1 MHYHK
6 MLFQLVLTCIV
17 TVANAQVDQQRAN
30 EYFKEAQALCERDN
44 GRLWGVPI
52 CGPMVIFDMQTKT
65 IATSKTE
72 PGETRPRL
80 LGLVNAPIQWGGET
94 WGSYIWNDV
103 ASKSPR
109 DRKELLLHE
118 LFHGVQPQL
127 KLGAAAGT
135 PEHLDSKEGRY
146 WLRLEWKALEM
157 ALRKSGKQRKQA
169 ICDALAFRKARR
181 LLFPASVE
189 DERGQEITEGLAAY
203 TATVLVADSES
214 DAIVGALDLLV
225 NAEKNAKDAS
235 FVRTFAYFSGPAY
248 GLLLDASSPDWRKR
262 IKNTDDLGVLVM
274 QALNIHPGTEAT
286 TAAARYEGAEIL
298 LSEGKREHDRQ
309 VRLDELRK
317 TFVEGPALTFPG
329 GSHSYDTRGAVSLQG
344 TGTIYFGPFRASGTW
359 GKLEAEKGVLV
370 SSDGSFRRV
379 AAPSKLDENIYSG
392 DGWKLYLSS
401 GWIVKEGERKGSF
414 EVVKE

>member
-6 MLFQLVLTCIV
+6 MLFQLIFIYIGA
-17 TVANAQVDQQRAN
+17 VANAQVDQQRAM

-72 PGETRPRL
+72 PDGPRPRL

-103 ASKSPR
+103 ATKAPR

-157 ALRKSGKQRKQA
+157 ALLKSGEQRKQA
-169 ICDALAFRKARR
+169 ICDALAFRNARR
-181 LLFPASVE
+181 LLFPTSVE

-203 TATVLVADSES
+203 TATVLVAGSES
-214 DAIVGALDLLV
+214 DAI
-225 NAEKNAKDAS
+225 
-235 FVRTFAYFSGPAY
+235 
-248 GLLLDASSPDWRKR
+248 
-262 IKNTDDLGVLVM
+262 
-274 QALNIHPGTEAT
+274 
-286 TAAARYEGAEIL
+286 
-298 LSEGKREHDRQ
+298 
-309 VRLDELRK
+309 
-317 TFVEGPALTFPG
+317 
-329 GSHSYDTRGAVSLQG
+329 
-344 TGTIYFGPFRASGTW
+344 
-359 GKLEAEKGVLV
+359 
-370 SSDGSFRRV
+370 
-379 AAPSKLDENIYSG
+379 
-392 DGWKLYLSS
+392 
-401 GWIVKEGERKGSF
+401 
-414 EVVKE
+414 

>member
-6 MLFQLVLTCIV
+6 MLFHLTLICIV
-17 TVANAQVDQQRAN
+17 TVANAQVDQQRAM

-72 PGETRPRL
+72 PDGTRPRL

-103 ASKSPR
+103 ATKSPR

-118 LFHGVQPQL
+118 LFHCVQPQL

-146 WLRLEWKALEM
+146 WLRLEWKALEK

-262 IKNTDDLGVLVM
+262 IKSTDDLAVLVM
-274 QALNIHPGTEAT
+274 QALNIHPSPEAT
-286 TAAARYEGAEIL
+286 IAGAKYEGAEIL
-298 LSEGKREHDRQ
+298 LSEEKREQDRQ
-309 VRLDELRK
+309 ARLDELRK
-317 TFVEGPALTFPG
+317 TFVEGPTLLFPG

-344 TGTIYFGPFRASGTW
+344 IGTIYFGPFRASGVW

-370 SSDGSFRRV
+370 SSDGSSRRV
-379 AAPSKLDENIYSG
+379 AAPIKLDETTFSG
-392 DGWKLYLSS
+392 DGWKLHLSF
-401 GWIVKEGERKGSF
+401 GWIVKEGERTGSF

>member
-6 MLFQLVLTCIV
+6 ILFQLILIYIGA
-17 TVANAQVDQQRAN
+17 VANAQVDQQRAM
-30 EYFKEAQALCERDN
+30 EYFKEAQALCARDN

-72 PGETRPRL
+72 PDGPRPRL

-94 WGSYIWNDV
+94 WGAYIWNDV
-103 ASKSPR
+103 STKSPR
-109 DRKELLLHE
+109 DRKELLIHE

-146 WLRLEWKALEM
+146 WLRLEWRALEKALQ
-157 ALRKSGKQRKQA
+157 KSGKQRKQA

-203 TATVLVADSES
+203 TATVLVSVSER
-214 DAIVGALDLLV
+214 DAIAGALDLLV

-235 FVRTFAYFSGPAY
+235 FVRSFAYFSGPAY
-248 GLLLDASSPDWRKR
+248 GLLLDASSPEWRNQ
-262 IKNTDDLGVLVM
+262 IKNTDDFAVLVM
-274 QALNIHPGTEAT
+274 HALNIHPSPEAAI
-286 TAAARYEGAEIL
+286 AAARYEGAEIL
-298 LSEGKREHDRQ
+298 LSEEKREQDRQ
-309 VRLDELRK
+309 ARLDELRK
-317 TFVEGPALTFPG
+317 TFVEGPTLLFPG

-344 TGTIYFGPFRASGTW
+344 IGTIYFGPFRASGPW

-370 SSDGSFRRV
+370 SSDGSSRRV
-379 AAPSKLDENIYSG
+379 AAPIKLDGTTFYG

-401 GWIVKEGERKGSF
+401 GWIVKEGERTGSL